1 MIKFSSLV
9 ALPLMMAAAP
19 ALAQSG
25 NPSAATATGGQIT
38 SSGAGQRVNQVTVY
52 GNDPCPRGEDDVIVV
67 CGRLDEGERYRI
79 PEALRGNPNE
89 PARQSWTSR
98 VRSIERTSRFGTDS
112 CSPAGLGGF
121 TGCVNQLIENAVA
134 ERAQARGTDWT
145 TAVAAARAER
155 MDGFDAAAQQVEQ
168 QIARDEAARVERQR
182 QIDEG
187 TPPTNPDGSPAPDPD
202 SDPLPNPA
210 SARPPR

>member
-1 MIKFSSLV
+1 MIRFT
-9 ALPLMMAAAP
+9 PLLAIPLLTMVAP
-19 ALAQSG
+19 AFAQSG
-25 NPSAATATGGQIT
+25 SPSAATAVGGDIT

-98 VRSIERTSRFGTDS
+98 VRSIERIGRFGTDS
-112 CSPAGLGGF
+112 CSPTGLGGF
-121 TGCVNQLIENAVA
+121 TGCLGQLIDNAVA
-134 ERAQARGTDWT
+134 ENAQARGTDWT

-155 MDGFDAAAQQVEQ
+155 MQGYDAAAQQVEQ

-182 QIDEG
+182 QIDEA
-187 TPPTNPDGSPAPDPD
+187 TPPTNADGTPAPNPD